1 MTPRNIDILGG
12 TTLGKM
18 SKITFRA
25 DDDLVARLED
35 LDASKSEVMR
45 EALREHLDTTDRS
58 LDSGSDRESF
68 DQLVSQLI
76 GEHVDD
82 RLPDRSFTQPGPQDI
97 NVNITVDGKT
107 REATTTYPTDSDPNR
122 KTNVTPT
129 DRSSDMNANSCVQ
142 CGSELSSS
150 HVYCP
155 NCGEKANH
163 RIFCDCGDEI
173 RSDWSFCPGC
183 GRRTPTADVLDGE

>member
-1 MTPRNIDILGG
+1 
-12 TTLGKM
+12 M